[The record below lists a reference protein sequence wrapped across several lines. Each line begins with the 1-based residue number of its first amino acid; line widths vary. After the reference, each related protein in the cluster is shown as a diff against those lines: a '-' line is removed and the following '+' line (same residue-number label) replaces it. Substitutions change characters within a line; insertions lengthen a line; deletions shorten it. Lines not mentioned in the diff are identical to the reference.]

1 LLRVSL
7 RVKRDKGEHGCQ
19 PLVDAAGKGMRS
31 AALTAVNE
39 PARQGRWAVR
49 SVYKGCKKFMVGPY
63 TL

>member
-1 LLRVSL
+1 
-7 RVKRDKGEHGCQ
+7 
-19 PLVDAAGKGMRS
+19 MRS